1 MGKRHFYWLCPVTVT
16 RIYKVTDN
24 ANNFINVTQTITVND
39 AIIPIARC
47 IGDNTLVVTLNGVTG
62 QATIL
67 ASQINNGSTDNCG
80 PITLAL
86 ISMFGCTDVGV
97 NTVIL
102 TVTDSQGNTA
112 TCATKIRVDVSI
124 NSGTLRGYNVQTKNS
139 CRRYYRDNGLSRR

>member
-1 MGKRHFYWLCPVTVT
+1 LSVTVT

-80 PITLAL
+80 ITLSL
-86 ISMFGCTDVGV
+86 NKYTFGCTDVGV
-97 NTVIL
+97 NTIL

-112 TCATKIRVDVSI
+112 TCATKIRVDVSTI
-124 NSGTLRGYNVQTKNS
+124 NSGTLRGYNVQTKTA
-139 CRRYYRDNGLSRR
+139 DAADIIK